1 MKKYFLTLIC
11 FFLCWNLYSN
21 TNPTISE
28 PTLLIPSPS
37 LPSNIICNR
46 SNNNV
51 DIIKFNNT
59 YYVAWRS
66 ARVHFPDKEAVMY
79 IISSKDFINWKFE
92 HSFKTGSDLR
102 EPRFLVYQEKLF
114 FYCFEGAKVM
124 YSFDPKH
131 IWISTVEDA
140 GLNDSVGRGKWV
152 DRIAPG
158 MDGYVPWRL
167 KIHNGK
173 PLFSAY
179 WGKNLYGAHQAQ
191 LRLFDSEDGIHW
203 KPISE
208 EPQISVTGSEE
219 GEFEFD
225 EAGNMWC
232 IVRLE
237 GEGAMLCYAD
247 KDSLATWKMYH
258 TKKKYDSSCMFRH
271 GKDIYLVA
279 RRNRGGNAEKAPGW
293 MPDGIRRTVNLASY
307 SFTPKTTALY
317 RLNTEVKDFD
327 WVMDLPGCGDNAFPA
342 VVAIDENN
350 YYVLNYTNELSNP
363 DITWFSGQF
372 QKTYIYYLR
381 LSF

>member
-1 MKKYFLTLIC
+1 MKNYITILLM
-11 FFLCWNLYSN
+11 LCMFCNVYCE
-21 TNPTISE
+21 TQPTISE
-28 PTLLIPSPS
+28 PTILIPSSS
-37 LPSNIICNR
+37 LPAHIQCLK

-51 DIIKFNNT
+51 DIVKFNDT

-66 ARVHFPDKEAVMY
+66 ARVHFPDAKAIMY
-79 IISSKDFINWKFE
+79 IISSKDFVTWKFE
-92 HSFKTGSDLR
+92 HSFKTGADLR
-102 EPRFLVYQEKLF
+102 EPRFLVFNDQLF

-124 YSFDPKH
+124 YSFNPKH
-131 IWISTVEDA
+131 IWISTVE
-140 GLNDSVGRGKWV
+140 NGKWK
-152 DRIAPG
+152 DQIAPG

-167 KIHNGK
+167 KMHNGK

-191 LRLFDSEDGIHW
+191 LRFFTSDDAINW

-208 EPQISVTGSEE
+208 HPQISVTGSEE

-225 EAGNMWC
+225 EEGNMWC

-237 GEGAMLCYAD
+237 GEGAMVCYAD
-247 KDSLATWKMYH
+247 KDSLHSWKMYH
-258 TKKKYDSSCMFRH
+258 TKKKYDSSCLFRH

-293 MPDGIRRTVNLASY
+293 LPDGIRRTVNLTTY
-307 SFTPKTTALY
+307 SFSPKTTALY
-317 RLNTEVKDFD
+317 KLNVGNKDFD

-342 VVAIDENN
+342 VVPIDEDN
-350 YYVLNYTNELSNP
+350 YYVLNYTNDLTNP

-372 QKTYIYYLR
+372 QNTYIYYLT
-381 LSF
+381 LSFSSVIE

>member
-1 MKKYFLTLIC
+1 MKNYIITILLMFC
-11 FFLCWNLYSN
+11 MFCNVYCENL
-21 TNPTISE
+21 PTISE
-28 PTLLIPSPS
+28 PTILIPSPS
-37 LPSNIICNR
+37 LPPNIQCLR

-51 DIIKFNNT
+51 DIIRFKDT

-66 ARVHFPDKEAVMY
+66 ARVHFPDAKAIMY
-79 IISSKDFINWKFE
+79 IISSKDFVSWKFE
-92 HSFKTGSDLR
+92 HSFKTGADLR
-102 EPRFLVYQEKLF
+102 EPRFLVFRDQLF
-114 FYCFEGAKVM
+114 FYCFEGAKAM
-124 YSFDPKH
+124 YSFNPKH
-131 IWISTVEDA
+131 IWISTVE
-140 GLNDSVGRGKWV
+140 NGKWKDQV
-152 DRIAPG
+152 APG

-167 KIHNGK
+167 KMHNGK

-191 LRLFDSEDGIHW
+191 LRFFTSDDAINW

-208 EPQISVTGSEE
+208 QPQISVTGSEE

-225 EAGNMWC
+225 EEGNMWC

-247 KDSLATWKMYH
+247 KDSLHSWKMYH

-271 GKDIYLVA
+271 GKELYLVA

-293 MPDGIRRTVNLASY
+293 LPDGIRRTVNLTSY
-307 SFTPKTTALY
+307 SFSPKTTALY
-317 RLNTEVKDFD
+317 KLNVENKDFD

-342 VVAIDENN
+342 VVPIDEKN
-350 YYVLNYTNELSNP
+350 YYILNYTNDLSNP

-372 QKTYIYYLR
+372 QHTYIYYLT
-381 LSF
+381 LSFPSEVE